1 MSLAPRLGG
10 RFNDHD
16 SGDYWP
22 GFVDALA
29 TLLLV
34 IVFLLA
40 IFVAGQFALSRAL
53 TGRDVQLAEL
63 NDQLAVLT
71 NELALS
77 ESENQR
83 LNTEI
88 TTLQATLG
96 EVREERDDLTSQL
109 VVVLGQLEDVQ
120 STLLL
125 EQEANQANVD
135 QLTALNLQMQALRTQ
150 MAELNALLEAAELRE
165 AELDSQIINLGERLN
180 AALASRVGELAR
192 YRSDFFGRLQEILGD
207 RTGVRIE
214 GDRFVF
220 DTDTLFPSGSAAL
233 STEGRE
239 GLRPIAE
246 AIVQLTTE
254 IPDDLEWIIRIDGH
268 TDPRPI
274 RTTYASNWHLS
285 AARAISVV
293 NWFEDLGVPSNRLV
307 AAGFGEHQPVADGT
321 SEEAYARNRRI
332 ELKLTSR

>member
-1 MSLAPRLGG
+1 MSIAPRLG
-10 RFNDHD
+10 RFADTD

-34 IVFLLA
+34 IVFLLS

-53 TGRDVQLAEL
+53 TGRDEQLATL
-63 NDQLAVLT
+63 NDRLAALT
-71 NELALS
+71 DELALA
-77 ESENQR
+77 EGENER
-83 LNTEI
+83 LSTEI

-96 EVREERDDLTSQL
+96 EVREERDELSDQM
-109 VVVLGQLEDVQ
+109 VIVLGRLEDVQ

-125 EQEANQANVD
+125 EQDANQANID
-135 QLTALNLQMQALRTQ
+135 QITALNLQMQALRDQ
-150 MAELNALLEAAELRE
+150 MAELNSLLEAAEARE

-180 AALASRVGELAR
+180 AALASRVAELAR
-192 YRSDFFGRLQEILGD
+192 YRSDFFGRLQEILGN
-207 RTGVRIE
+207 RSGVRIE

-233 STEGRE
+233 SQDGRE
-239 GLRPIAE
+239 GLRPIAD
-246 AIVQLTTE
+246 AIIQLTAE
-254 IPDDLEWIIRIDGH
+254 IPDDIDWIIRIDGH

-293 NWFEDLGVPSNRLV
+293 NWFEELGVPSNRLV
-307 AAGFGEHQPVADGT
+307 AAGFGEHQPVATGT